1 MAIQL
6 VACIGMTVGFFVLL
20 GITPSDFTEGVFRQ
34 LTSKPRS
41 IRDEIN
47 ESTQRKKKSILR
59 REVEGNPKYSAYDR
73 AGGKVSCYLRPVSAA
88 LSGGAAAAFLLGNFF
103 LSRFWQQ
110 A

>member
-20 GITPSDFTEGVFRQ
+20 GITSSDFTEGVFRQ

-47 ESTQRKKKSILR
+47 ESTQRKKNPSCAVRLR
-59 REVEGNPKYSAYDR
+59 EPKIFC
-73 AGGKVSCYLRPVSAA
+73 V
-88 LSGGAAAAFLLGNFF
+88 
-103 LSRFWQQ
+103 
-110 A
+110 